1 MDVSDSH
8 LASFGFGEF
17 ISDAAHK
24 KGGSGRLISPGP
36 LHMIEVTRLNGTSFT
51 LNALYIERIES
62 SHDTT
67 ITLTTGTKYI
77 VRDSEKELREKI
89 AQFYQKVQLLSNP
102 HVWGEEDEE

>member
-1 MDVSDSH
+1 M
-8 LASFGFGEF
+8 L
-17 ISDAAHK
+17 
-24 KGGSGRLISPGP
+24 GP

-77 VRDSEKELREKI
+77 VKDSREALEKKI
-89 AQFYQKVQLLSNP
+89 QLFYRKIHLFAIPQVR
-102 HVWGEEDEE
+102 GEEESEE